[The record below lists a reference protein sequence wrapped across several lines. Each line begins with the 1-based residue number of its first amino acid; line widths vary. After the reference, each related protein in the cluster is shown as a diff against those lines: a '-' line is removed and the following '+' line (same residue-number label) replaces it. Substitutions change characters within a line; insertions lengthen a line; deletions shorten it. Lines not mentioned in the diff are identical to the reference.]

1 MKIAEAITLL
11 ESGPSRPAGYRVQ
24 WEWRERGLL
33 RSDMTPDREEEPFK
47 TEKEAWEFA
56 VKLATVI
63 GDRICN
69 VFVIDAKT
77 FAPVPNY
84 ESKTLLRY
92 PPREGL

>member
-1 MKIAEAITLL
+1 MKIAEAIALL
-11 ESGPSRPAGYRVQ
+11 ESPPAGYRVH
-24 WEWRERGLL
+24 W
-33 RSDMTPDREEEPFK
+33 DMTPDREEEPFK